1 MHYIFFLA
9 LTLIY
14 QSALACTK
22 DIDCKGDRICVVD
35 DQMGQRSCRAP
46 KSIDNSTTQ
55 DTAFTPLSVSPD
67 TKTRSF
73 NVNLLGALQFGLTPT
88 IEWGND
94 STFLVRARLLNTG
107 ILSYVVAES
116 DGAELAFGL
125 GGSFQVRKYLGKGVQ
140 QGPYIG
146 GGLELMYTKTEN
158 EDIYETY
165 FLVPQVEGG
174 VRWQSDGYFTAVG
187 VFAGVSMPIKTIG
200 YSEGENL
207 ITGGF
212 IWDIG
217 WRF

>member
-1 MHYIFFLA
+1 MHYIIFLA

-14 QSALACTK
+14 QSAFACTK

-35 DQMGQRSCRAP
+35 EQMGKGSCRAP
-46 KSIDNSTTQ
+46 FAIDKPATHKT
-55 DTAFTPLSVSPD
+55 FTPLPISPD

-88 IEWGND
+88 IEWGTD
-94 STFLVRARLLNTG
+94 FTFLVRARLLNTG
-107 ILSYVVAES
+107 LLSYVVAELE
-116 DGAELAFGL
+116 GAELAFGL
-125 GGSFQVRKYLGKGVQ
+125 GGSCQVRKYLGKGVQ

-146 GGLELMYTKTEN
+146 GGIELMYTKTEDD
-158 EDIYETY
+158 DIYETY

-187 VFAGVSMPIKTIG
+187 VFAGTSIPIKTIG
-200 YSEGENL
+200 YTKGETL